1 MEGARTIRRGAD
13 GYPAAL
19 ARVMGSG
26 APEQLRVRGELGAGS
41 MRRVALVGTR
51 HPDRYGLEMAQRMAT
66 DLVRAGVSVISG
78 GAEGIDAAAHQAA
91 LGARGHTVAVFGCGL
106 DVVYPVAHRELFADI
121 VASGGALVSE
131 YDDGFPAS
139 RYTFPRRNRIVS
151 GLSDAVVV
159 VRAGEQSGALITAD
173 WATKQGVPVFA
184 VPADVG
190 HPLSAGPLA
199 LLRRGARVA
208 TCADDV
214 LTALGVQ
221 MQLPLGSDAPL
232 AEVPADLAAPVA
244 AVLGALGRTPQH
256 ADEVARA
263 TGLKSGSALA
273 ALLDLELKGLCEQR
287 PGQYFVRRG

>member
-1 MEGARTIRRGAD
+1 
-13 GYPAAL
+13 
-19 ARVMGSG
+19 
-26 APEQLRVRGELGAGS
+26 
-41 MRRVALVGTR
+41 
-51 HPDRYGLEMAQRMAT
+51 
-66 DLVRAGVSVISG
+66 
-78 GAEGIDAAAHQAA
+78 
-91 LGARGHTVAVFGCGL
+91 
-106 DVVYPVAHRELFADI
+106 
-121 VASGGALVSE
+121 
-131 YDDGFPAS
+131 
-139 RYTFPRRNRIVS
+139 
-151 GLSDAVVV
+151 
-159 VRAGEQSGALITAD
+159 
-173 WATKQGVPVFA
+173 VPVFA